1 MLELTLLL
9 LAGAGMLF
17 FLLRPRR
24 QASVDKAAEAARRA
38 VEARVAKRDTDDKA
52 R

>member
-1 MLELTLLL
+1 VLELTLVL
-9 LAGAGMLF
+9 LAGAAVLF

-24 QASVDKAAEAARRA
+24 KAGLDKAAEAARRA
-38 VEARVAKRDTDDKA
+38 VESRVAKRETDDEA

>member
-9 LAGAGMLF
+9 LAGAGVLF

-24 QASVDKAAEAARRA
+24 KASVDKAAEAARRA
-38 VEARVAKRDTDDKA
+38 VEARVADRDTDDET

>member
-1 MLELTLLL
+1 MLGLTLVL
-9 LAGAGMLF
+9 LAGAAVLL

-38 VEARVAKRDTDDKA
+38 VEARMAKRDTDDKA

>member
-1 MLELTLLL
+1 MLELTLVL
-9 LAGAGMLF
+9 LAGAAVLF

-24 QASVDKAAEAARRA
+24 QANVDKAAEAARRA
-38 VEARVAKRDTDDKA
+38 VEARVAERDTDDNA